1 VYASVFEG
9 YVNRSAVSSYNVSR
23 AQMSA
28 LRDHERI
35 GRYSNLE
42 WFSKIGG
49 EQETNLYT

>member
-1 VYASVFEG
+1 MHLFLKVMLTAPQLVHTMFQE
-9 YVNRSAVSSYNVSR
+9 RS
-23 AQMSA
+23 MSA